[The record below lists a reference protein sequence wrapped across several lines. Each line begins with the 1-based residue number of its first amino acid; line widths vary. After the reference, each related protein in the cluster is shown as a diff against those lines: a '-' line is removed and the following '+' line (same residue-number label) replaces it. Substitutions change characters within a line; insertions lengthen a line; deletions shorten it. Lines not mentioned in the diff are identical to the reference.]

1 MCFIAG
7 VIMLAQ
13 YFFPSLEFLYE
24 NALIWG
30 RVITAFAMLLGM
42 LSLWRVHQSKI
53 KRKAA
58 NWQYSVITLSALV
71 FMLAAGILTKGK
83 YLAPVEGQKGL
94 AHLLGQVFGSHG
106 LAVLS
111 KVFDFDAL
119 FMNIQIP
126 IQATMFSLLAF
137 YIASAAFRAFKARTF
152 EATLLLVAAAIVM
165 LGRVPIG
172 ALIPNIPLGFMHLNI
187 DVQTVTAWILDV
199 PNTAAKRG
207 IMIGVG
213 LGMVSTAL
221 KIVLGIERTYLG
233 GGD

>member
-1 MCFIAG
+1 MRRSLPLVLCFIVG
-7 VIMLAQ
+7 VAMLAQ
-13 YFFPSLEFLYE
+13 YFVPRLDILYE

-30 RVITAFAMLLGM
+30 RIISAFALLLGM
-42 LSLWRVHQSKI
+42 LSLWQVHRYKI
-53 KRKAA
+53 KRRAE
-58 NWQYSVITLSALV
+58 NWQYSVITLAALV
-71 FMLAAGILTKGK
+71 FMIAAGILTKGK
-83 YLAPVEGQKGL
+83 YLIAAEGAKGL
-94 AHLLGQVFGSHG
+94 SYY
-106 LAVLS
+106 LS
-111 KVFDFDAL
+111 KIFDFDAI

-172 ALIPNIPLGFMHLNI
+172 AYIPNIPLGFLHLDIN
-187 DVQTVTAWILDV
+187 VQTLTAWILEI

-207 IMIGVG
+207 VMIGVG
-213 LGMVSTAL
+213 LGATSTCL

-233 GGD
+233 GAD

>member
-1 MCFIAG
+1 MRRRLPLVLCFVAG
-7 VIMLAQ
+7 VVMLAQ
-13 YFFPSLEFLYE
+13 YFVPSLEFLYE

-30 RVITAFAMLLGM
+30 RVIGAFAMLLGM

-53 KRKAA
+53 QRKTA
-58 NWQYSVITLSALV
+58 NWPYSVITLVALV
-71 FMLAAGILTKGK
+71 FMIAAGILTKGK
-83 YLAPVEGQKGL
+83 YLVPAAGAKGL
-94 AHLLGQVFGSHG
+94 TH
-106 LAVLS
+106 VLS
-111 KVFDFDAL
+111 KIFDFDAI

-172 ALIPNIPLGFMHLNI
+172 AYIPTIPLGFLHLDIN
-187 DVQTVTAWILDV
+187 VQTLTAWILEV

-213 LGMVSTAL
+213 LGMVSTCL